1 MNFLEMVY
9 LDFISFV
16 QGVRD
21 PSLVDERAL
30 VDEPWLTSL
39 DVDCRALMSSLD
51 VCRAL
56 EDEP

>member
-1 MNFLEMVY
+1 MVF

-39 DVDCRALMSSLD
+39 DV
-51 VCRAL
+51 
-56 EDEP
+56 EP

>member
-1 MNFLEMVY
+1 MVF

-39 DVDCRALMSSLD
+39 GGRALMSSLD
-51 VCRAL
+51 V
-56 EDEP
+56 EP